1 VEQYWLILRAIK
13 GVQGKYMRIGIM
25 EELGAEKIGSRL
37 RDLNA
42 LYEEESVEM
51 DFKIV

>member
-25 EELGAEKIGSRL
+25 EESGAENIGSRL
-37 RDLNA
+37 RNLND

>member
-1 VEQYWLILRAIK
+1 
-13 GVQGKYMRIGIM
+13 MRIGIM